1 MKPKQTKQNG
11 AKPSDR
17 FLKNSS
23 GTIRL

>member
-11 AKPSDR
+11 AKSSDR